1 MMNILK
7 KIIKTAL
14 LTSVSVFA
22 ACFTILFT
30 VVFSMMVL
38 VAIVGS
44 ADESPSHSAKYAP
57 VYGDEEDD
65 NDNVI
70 YSIPITGVIL
80 GETFDV
86 GGLNA
91 LSLEGI
97 TYGYEI
103 KKDLMELADEENSKA
118 LILEL
123 HSPGGTIY
131 GTQAIVDGVHYYKEK
146 TGNPVYAYV
155 GSIAASGG
163 YWVATAADSII
174 ADRGTAI
181 GSIGVIQGPF
191 KYYDGVIN
199 EDYGAFMGGVETVNG
214 ITTEYITSGES
225 KDLGNPNRKLTEK
238 ERAVLQKGADNIYEL
253 FVDQVSNSRG
263 INKSDIEENLGAY
276 IYDEKQALDLKL
288 VDQLGS
294 KEEAYEMLAKQIG
307 LEGFEVL
314 QRESSNGIFDSL
326 FGVVS
331 SLMPARSVKTS
342 GNCFLHS
349 QVLAYHGDVAS
360 LCQ

>member
-1 MMNILK
+1 MKNIVK
-7 KIIKTAL
+7 KIFKTAV
-14 LTSVSVFA
+14 LTSVSAFV

-44 ADESPSHSAKYAP
+44 SDESQLHSAKYVP
-57 VYGDEEDD
+57 VYGEKE
-65 NDNVI
+65 NENVI

-80 GETFDV
+80 GETFDL
-86 GGLNA
+86 GGLNS
-91 LSLEGI
+91 LSFEGM

-103 KKDLMELADEENSKA
+103 KKDIMELADDKKSKA
-118 LILEL
+118 LILEI

-131 GTQAIVDGVHYYKEK
+131 GTQAIVDGVQYYKEK

-174 ADRGTAI
+174 ADRGTAV

-191 KYYDGVIN
+191 KYYDGVIT

-238 ERAVLQKGADNIYEL
+238 ERSILQKGADNIYDL
-253 FVDQVSNSRG
+253 FVSQVSNSRG
-263 INKSDIEENLGAY
+263 MSKSDVEENLGAY
-276 IYDEKQALDLKL
+276 IYDEQQALDLKL
-288 VDQLGS
+288 IDQLGS
-294 KEEAYEMLAKQIG
+294 KEEAYEMLATQVG
-307 LEGFEVL
+307 LQDFEVM
-314 QRESSNGIFDSL
+314 QRESGIGILDSL
-326 FGVVS
+326 LGALS
-331 SLMPARSVKTS
+331 SWVPLSSAKKS
-342 GNCFLHS
+342 GNCLLHS
-349 QVLAYHGDVAS
+349 QVLAYHGDVSS